1 MNGTSNYLVCAGREI
16 HYTEWG
22 AGHGETVI
30 AWHGLART
38 GRDFDDVAA
47 VLAQRYRVV
56 CPDTVGRGLSE
67 WSAVPESEYCLAYYA
82 RSAVALVDAL
92 GMERMHWLG
101 TSMGGAVGMRLA
113 AGPLAG
119 RLRSLVLNDIGPQ
132 LGEAAVAR
140 IRAYAGNPPQFA
152 RASELEAFFRTVYAP
167 FGPLTDAQWRRLAQ
181 TSTRR
186 TADGKVTP
194 HYDPK
199 IVMQFEA
206 HPHDYELWEVYDAIR
221 TPTLCLRG
229 ETSDLL
235 LADTADEMTRRGPRA
250 HVVTVAG
257 VGHAPALNV
266 AEQFS
271 LVSEFLAAQD

>member
-1 MNGTSNYLVCAGREI
+1 MSPLSHYRVCAGREL

-22 AGHGETVI
+22 VGHGETVL

-38 GRDFDDVAA
+38 GRDFDDIAA
-47 VLAQRYRVV
+47 VLAERYRVI

-67 WSAVPESEYCLAYYA
+67 WSAAPEAEYCLAYYA
-82 RSAVALVDAL
+82 QSAVALVDAL
-92 GMERMHWLG
+92 GIDRMHWLG

-132 LGEAAVAR
+132 LGESAVAR
-140 IRAYAGNPPQFA
+140 IRAYAGSPPQFA
-152 RASELEAFFRTVYAP
+152 RASALETFFRTVYAP

-186 TADGKVTP
+186 TPDGKLTP
-194 HYDPK
+194 HYDPR
-199 IVMQFEA
+199 IVVQFEA
-206 HPHDYELWEVYDAIR
+206 HPHDYALWDVYDAIR

-229 ETSDLL
+229 EHSDLL
-235 LADTADEMTRRGPRA
+235 LADTAEAMTRRGPKAR
-250 HVVTVAG
+250 VVTIAG

-266 AEQFS
+266 PEQFA
-271 LVSEFLAAQD
+271 LVREFLAARD